1 MEIRIGKLARKC
13 AASERPFAHGETVTS
28 VVRMEEQRLVRRDYA
43 REAWEESIG
52 QAAVAVW
59 ETVYR
64 DPEIEEREPPEAY
77 SPLRRLFYEAL
88 ESQDRAE
95 LAKAYL
101 AAQLLRR
108 QRVFRL
114 LKESAEEEEVRLVL
128 FSDRLGDRLIEVR
141 DPNLSYAELEEGR
154 KRLVQRLEELESP
167 KPAEEESY
175 AQSSEE
181 PAGQN

>member
-13 AASERPFAHGETVTS
+13 AASERPFEHGETVTS
-28 VVRMEEQRLVRRDYA
+28 VVRMEEQRLVREDYA
-43 REAWEESIG
+43 HEAWDG
-52 QAAVAVW
+52 TTAQGAVAVW

-64 DPEIEEREPPEAY
+64 DPEIEEQEPPEAY

-88 ESQDRAE
+88 ESKDRVE

-108 QRVFRL
+108 QKVFRL
-114 LKESAEEEEVRLVL
+114 LKESSDEEEARIVL
-128 FSDRLGDRLIEVR
+128 FSDRLGERLIEVR

-154 KRLVQRLEELESP
+154 QRLVQRLEELESP
-167 KPAEEESY
+167 EPSEEGSH

-181 PAGQN
+181 PAEKA